1 MIKLKGTDNML
12 DIYTVAF
19 FGHRYID
26 NPFKVE
32 ETLEEQIRKL
42 INEKEYVD
50 FLVGRN
56 GEFDQCVSSTVLR
69 VRKNV
74 RDDNSALVLVLPYPT
89 AEYLNNENYFYDYYT
104 DIEISHAAS
113 VAHPKSAIQ
122 IRNREMVD
130 RADLVICYIEHEKG
144 GAWQTV
150 KYAIEQGKPII
161 YIR

>member
-1 MIKLKGTDNML
+1 ML
-12 DIYTVAF
+12 DIFTVAF

-32 ETLEEQIRKL
+32 ELLEEQIRKL

-56 GEFDQCVSSTVLR
+56 GEFDQCVSSSVLR
-69 VRKNV
+69 VRKKL
-74 RDDNSALVLVLPYPT
+74 RDDNSALVLVLPYAT
-89 AEYLNNENYFYDYYT
+89 AEYLNNEEYYHDYYT
-104 DIEISHAAS
+104 DVEISYAAS
-113 VAHPKSAIQ
+113 KAHPKAAIQ

-130 RADLVICYIEHEKG
+130 RADLVICYIERKEG

-150 KYAIEQGKPII
+150 KYAMEQNKKVINLADESASS
-161 YIR
+161 Y